1 MQLKTLSRPVF
12 DAQKQQNEMKALKN
26 MVLDF
31 WNETEWNIYFKKN
44 GLIQKVRERF
54 NLQKLIDFM
63 VCMHGEWILFCVE
76 LTWSL
81 EVLILN

>member
-31 WNETEWNIYFKKN
+31 WNETEWNIYLKKM
-44 GLIQKVRERF
+44 GWYKKYVKDLICK
-54 NLQKLIDFM
+54 
-63 VCMHGEWILFCVE
+63 
-76 LTWSL
+76 S
-81 EVLILN
+81 

>member
-31 WNETEWNIYFKKN
+31 WNETE
-44 GLIQKVRERF
+44 
-54 NLQKLIDFM
+54 
-63 VCMHGEWILFCVE
+63 
-76 LTWSL
+76 
-81 EVLILN
+81 